1 MQNSDIIRNGI
12 RFALLILLQVL
23 LCNQINFL
31 GYINPFIYPLFILV
45 YPLTGNKALLIFL
58 SFLLGLTIDIFG
70 DSGGIH
76 AAACVFIAW
85 IRPIAL
91 KYSFGVSYEYNTI
104 DIAKANISRQI
115 TYIATM
121 VLFHHLILFSL
132 EIFSVAHILLILKYT
147 LFTSIFSGIMIHGSI
162 LLFSRTAQ

>member
-1 MQNSDIIRNGI
+1 MQNSDSIKNGI

-31 GYINPFIYPLFILV
+31 GYINPFIYPLFILI

-115 TYIATM
+115 TYIAAM

>member
-1 MQNSDIIRNGI
+1 MQNSDSIRNGI